1 MTQSPVRP
9 VTGSSGL
16 RRYAVAATLARV
28 GDGGAGVGIVLLAV
42 SRMGGRGALVGGLL
56 VAALMVPHVCG
67 AWLGHVVDRA
77 RDVRRPLA
85 AGCAVYA
92 IALAVAVGL
101 LAAGRPWPAGAALLV
116 AGLCGPLLTGGISSL
131 VAGLGG
137 SPERAL
143 GIDVI
148 TYAVA
153 GSAGPAAVA
162 GIAAALS
169 PLAGLWGV
177 AVLIMLAAGLIRF
190 LPVAPRPAKL
200 PETPAGRGGAV
211 LLTVRP
217 LRRVTLTTLAAAATG
232 GGVGVAAVLL
242 AVDLS
247 GDGSRG
253 AWLICA
259 LGVGN
264 LVGSLAVLARP
275 LRGDAVRRSLGLA
288 AALGAAY
295 LLVAAAPSY
304 PTAVAAFALVGL
316 LTAPWV
322 TATLDARDEYAPP
335 GRRGQVFVAL
345 AGWKIAAAS
354 AGSAIMGAAAGLGPR
369 TVIVGGVVVTLV
381 CVVIAACDRARTTG
395 DGAAVDRRAR

>member
-1 MTQSPVRP
+1 
-9 VTGSSGL
+9 
-16 RRYAVAATLARV
+16 
-28 GDGGAGVGIVLLAV
+28 
-42 SRMGGRGALVGGLL
+42 
-56 VAALMVPHVCG
+56 
-67 AWLGHVVDRA
+67 
-77 RDVRRPLA
+77 
-85 AGCAVYA
+85 
-92 IALAVAVGL
+92 
-101 LAAGRPWPAGAALLV
+101 
-116 AGLCGPLLTGGISSL
+116 
-131 VAGLGG
+131 
-137 SPERAL
+137 
-143 GIDVI
+143 
-148 TYAVA
+148 
-153 GSAGPAAVA
+153 VA
-162 GIAAALS
+162 GIAATLS

-177 AVLIMLAAGLIRF
+177 AALIMLAAGLIRF

-200 PETPAGRGGAV
+200 TETPAGRGGAF

-217 LRRVTLTTLAAAATG
+217 LRRVTLTTLATAATG
-232 GGVGVAAVLL
+232 GAIGVAAVLL

-264 LVGSLAVLARP
+264 LAGSLVVLARP

-335 GRRGQVFVAL
+335 GRRAQVFVAL

-369 TVIVGGVVVTLV
+369 AVIVVGAVVTLV
-381 CVVIAACDRARTTG
+381 SVAIAACDRART
-395 DGAAVDRRAR
+395 AVPGG

>member
-1 MTQSPVRP
+1 
-9 VTGSSGL
+9 
-16 RRYAVAATLARV
+16 
-28 GDGGAGVGIVLLAV
+28 
-42 SRMGGRGALVGGLL
+42 
-56 VAALMVPHVCG
+56 
-67 AWLGHVVDRA
+67 VVDRA

-85 AGCAVYA
+85 VACAVYA
-92 IALAVAVGL
+92 VALAVGVGL
-101 LAAGRPWPAGAALLV
+101 LAAGLPWPAGAALLV

-162 GIAAALS
+162 GIAAAVS
-169 PLAGLWGV
+169 PLVGLWGV
-177 AVLIMLAAGLIRF
+177 AALILLAACLIRF
-190 LPVAPRPAKL
+190 LPVAPRAAEPR
-200 PETPAGRGGAV
+200 ETPAGRGGAL

-217 LRRVTLTTLAAAATG
+217 LRRVALTTVAAAATG
-232 GGVGVAAVLL
+232 GAVGVAAVLL

-259 LGVGN
+259 LGLGN
-264 LVGSLAVLARP
+264 LAGALAALARP

-288 AALGAAY
+288 AALGVAY
-295 LLVAAAPSY
+295 LLVAAAPTY

-322 TATLDARDEYAPP
+322 TATLDARDEHAPP
-335 GRRGQVFVAL
+335 GRRAQVFVAM
-345 AGWKIAAAS
+345 AGWKIAAAA

-369 TVIVGGVVVTLV
+369 TVVAMGAVVTLA
-381 CVVIAACDRARTTG
+381 CVVIAACDRAR
-395 DGAAVDRRAR
+395 AAGTAG

>member
-1 MTQSPVRP
+1 MTS
-9 VTGSSGL
+9 GAGL

-56 VAALMVPHVCG
+56 VAALMVPHVFG
-67 AWLGHVVDRA
+67 ARLGRAVDRA
-77 RDVRRPLA
+77 RDVRCPLA

-92 IALAVAVGL
+92 VALAVAVGL
-101 LAAGRPWPAGAALLV
+101 LATGWPWPAGAALLV

-137 SPERAL
+137 APERAL
-143 GIDVI
+143 GIDVL

-162 GIAAALS
+162 GIAAVVS
-169 PLAGLWGV
+169 PMAGLWGV
-177 AVLIMLAAGLIRF
+177 AALILLAAALIRS
-190 LPVAPRPAKL
+190 LPVAERSPRRSEAS
-200 PETPAGRGGAV
+200 GGGGAL

-217 LRRVTLTTLAAAATG
+217 LRRVTLTTLAVAATG
-232 GGVGVAAVLL
+232 GAVGVAAVLL

-264 LVGSLAVLARP
+264 LAGSLAVLARP

-322 TATLDARDEYAPP
+322 TATLDARDAYAPP
-335 GRRGQVFVAL
+335 GRRAQVFVAL
-345 AGWKIAAAS
+345 AGWKIAAGS
-354 AGSAIMGAAAGLGPR
+354 AGSAVMGAAAGLGPR
-369 TVIVGGVVVTLV
+369 AVVVVGALVTLV
-381 CVVIAACDRARTTG
+381 CVMVAACDRARV
-395 DGAAVDRRAR
+395 AVPSG

>member
-67 AWLGHVVDRA
+67 AWLGRVVDRA

-232 GGVGVAAVLL
+232 GVVGVAAVLL

-295 LLVAAAPSY
+295 LLVAAAPSF

>member
-1 MTQSPVRP
+1 MNRA
-9 VTGSSGL
+9 GL

-42 SRMGGRGALVGGLL
+42 SRMGGSGALVGGLL
-56 VAALMVPHVCG
+56 VAALTMPHVCG
-67 AWLGHVVDRA
+67 AWLGGLVDRA

-92 IALAVAVGL
+92 VALTVAVGL
-101 LAAGRPWPAGAALLV
+101 LAAGWPWPAGAALLV
-116 AGLCGPLLTGGISSL
+116 AGLSGPLLTGGISSL

-137 SPERAL
+137 PPGRAL
-143 GIDVI
+143 GIDVL

-162 GIAAALS
+162 CIAAVVS
-169 PLAGLWGV
+169 PMAGLWGV
-177 AVLIMLAAGLIRF
+177 AALILLAAALIRL
-190 LPVAPRPAKL
+190 LPVVERSPQRPR
-200 PETPAGRGGAV
+200 TSGGGGAL

-232 GGVGVAAVLL
+232 GAVGVAAVLL

-264 LVGSLAVLARP
+264 LAGSLAVLARP

-304 PTAVAAFALVGL
+304 PTAVAAFVLVGL

-322 TATLDARDEYAPP
+322 TATLDARDEHAPP
-335 GRRGQVFVAL
+335 GRRAQVFVAL

-354 AGSAIMGAAAGLGPR
+354 AGSAVTGAAAGLGPR
-369 TVIVGGVVVTLV
+369 AVIVVGAVMTLV
-381 CVVIAACDRARTTG
+381 CVVVAACDRARFAIPT
-395 DGAAVDRRAR
+395 DDHRAR

>member
-1 MTQSPVRP
+1 VTQSPVRP

-67 AWLGHVVDRA
+67 AWLGRVVDCA
-77 RDVRRPLA
+77 HDVRRPLA

-101 LAAGRPWPAGAALLV
+101 LAAGWPWPAGAALLV

-153 GSAGPAAVA
+153 GSVGPAAVA

-169 PLAGLWGV
+169 PQAGLWGV
-177 AVLIMLAAGLIRF
+177 AVLIMLAAVLIRL
-190 LPVAPRPAKL
+190 LPVVPRPAKL
-200 PETPAGRGGAV
+200 PETPAGRGGGV

-232 GGVGVAAVLL
+232 GAVGVAAVLL

-354 AGSAIMGAAAGLGPR
+354 AGSAIMGATAALGPR

-381 CVVIAACDRARTTG
+381 CVAIAACDRARKTVP
-395 DGAAVDRRAR
+395 DG

>member
-9 VTGSSGL
+9 VTDSAEAPRTGL
-16 RRYAVAATLARV
+16 RRYALAATLARV

-42 SRMGGRGALVGGLL
+42 SRMGSRGALVGGLL

-67 AWLGHVVDRA
+67 GRLGRVVDRA

-85 AGCAVYA
+85 VGCAVYA
-92 IALAVAVGL
+92 VALAVAVGL
-101 LAAGRPWPAGAALLV
+101 LAAGWPWPAGAALLV
-116 AGLCGPLLTGGISSL
+116 AGLSGPLLTGGISSL

-162 GIAAALS
+162 GIAAAVS

-177 AVLIMLAAGLIRF
+177 AALILLAAGLIRF
-190 LPVAPRPAKL
+190 LPVAPRQAKL
-200 PETPAGRGGAV
+200 PGSPEGRGGAL

-232 GGVGVAAVLL
+232 GAIGVAAVLL

-247 GDGSRG
+247 GDSSRG
-253 AWLICA
+253 PWLICA
-259 LGVGN
+259 LGLGN
-264 LVGSLAVLARP
+264 LAGSLVVLARP
-275 LRGDAVRRSLGLA
+275 LRGDAVRRSLAFA
-288 AALGAAY
+288 AALGVAY

-304 PTAVAAFALVGL
+304 PTAVAAFAFVGL

-322 TATLDARDEYAPP
+322 TATLDARDEHAPP
-335 GRRGQVFVAL
+335 GRRAQVFVAM
-345 AGWKIAAAS
+345 AGWKIAAAA
-354 AGSAIMGAAAGLGPR
+354 AGSAIMGAGAGLGPR
-369 TVIVGGVVVTLV
+369 TVIVVGGVVTLA
-381 CVVIAACDRARTTG
+381 CVAIAARDRGRTAVV
-395 DGAAVDRRAR
+395 DG